1 MNSVNEITEIKKP
14 ALAYE
19 GGSPVD
25 LTADQRNAHNT
36 EQKGKDKLASD
47 DAASISSNNS
57 ICGREGDL
65 FKINCSGE
73 SPLCLH

>member
-1 MNSVNEITEIKKP
+1 MNSGKEITEIKKT

-36 EQKGKDKLASD
+36 EQKGKDK
-47 DAASISSNNS
+47 
-57 ICGREGDL
+57 
-65 FKINCSGE
+65 
-73 SPLCLH
+73 

>member
-1 MNSVNEITEIKKP
+1 MAHEESLVN
-14 ALAYE
+14 
-19 GGSPVD
+19 
-25 LTADQRNAHNT
+25 LTADQRNPHNT

-47 DAASISSNNS
+47 GAASISSNNS

-73 SPLCLH
+73 SPLCLG

>member
-1 MNSVNEITEIKKP
+1 M
-14 ALAYE
+14 
-19 GGSPVD
+19 D

-57 ICGREGDL
+57 ICGREGDG
-65 FKINCSGE
+65 FEN
-73 SPLCLH
+73 